1 MPEPLT
7 FLPVGAHDILVELAD
22 LSTTLTLLD
31 QIVAEKWPEITDL
44 VPAARTLMVCFDP
57 LLGDRETLMRRIAAL
72 DLTQKSR
79 RSGSE
84 LMLPVLYDG
93 EDLGDVAA
101 HLGLTREELITRHTA
116 ATYTVAFSGFAP
128 GFAYMTCDDP
138 LFQVPRR
145 ASPRVRIPAGAVA
158 LGGSFSGIY
167 PTDSPGGWQII
178 GRTPVKMWDEARE
191 KPALLAPGGQVRF
204 RAISPE
210 DFAAWPQGDIQI
222 APERR
227 RDLTVLRS
235 DFPAFYQ
242 DLGREGMAGQ
252 GIPCSGAMDRASLIA
267 ANRSVG
273 NDRNAAVI
281 EITSGGFSARAER
294 ALTLAVTGADGELSL
309 DTARGEKLRPAY
321 GQAIALDAGDV
332 LSIAHAKSGAR
343 AYLALRGGFVA
354 EEVLG
359 SVARDTLAKV
369 GPAPVKAGDALEMGD
384 APVRAVADYAA
395 KATALPVRDEVVTLN
410 VHLGPRT
417 DWFSETGLQTFLTQE
432 WEVSQEADR
441 VGIRLRGETA
451 IDFAMTGELPSEATV
466 LGALQVPRS
475 GHPVLFLADHP
486 LTGGY
491 PVIAVVAADQLDLA
505 GQIPIGARLRF
516 RAISGFNPIS
526 RDRLK

>member
-22 LSTTLTLLD
+22 LSATLTLLD
-31 QIVAEKWPEITDL
+31 QIAAENWPEITDL
-44 VPAARTLMVCFDP
+44 VPAARTLLVCFDP
-57 LLGDRETLMRRIAAL
+57 LLGDRESLMRRIAAL
-72 DLTQKSR
+72 DLSRESR
-79 RSGSE
+79 RSGAE
-84 LMLPVLYDG
+84 LTIPVFYDG
-93 EDLGDVAA
+93 EDLADVAA
-101 HLGLTREELITRHTA
+101 HLGLTREELIARHTT

-128 GFAYMTCDDP
+128 GFAYLSCDDP
-138 LFQVPRR
+138 LLQVPRR
-145 ASPRVRIPAGAVA
+145 GSPRLRIPAGAVA

-178 GRTPVKMWDEARE
+178 GRTPVKMWYEGRE
-191 KPALLAPGGQVRF
+191 KPALLAPGWKVRF
-204 RAISPE
+204 RAISGE
-210 DFAAWPQGDIQI
+210 DFAAWPQEEMQS

-235 DFPAFYQ
+235 DFPAYYQ

-252 GIPCSGAMDRASLIA
+252 GISRSGAMDRASLIA
-267 ANRSVG
+267 ANRIVG
-273 NDRNAAVI
+273 NDRNAVVI
-281 EITSGGFSARAER
+281 EISSGGFSVRAER
-294 ALTLAVTGADGELSL
+294 ALTLAVTGAEGELSL
-309 DTARGEKLRPAY
+309 NTVRGEKLQPVYA
-321 GQAIALDAGDV
+321 QAIALDAGDV
-332 LSIAHAKSGAR
+332 LAVGHAKRGAR
-343 AYLALRGGFVA
+343 AYLAIRGGFVA
-354 EEVLG
+354 EQLLG

-369 GPAPVKAGDALEMGD
+369 GPAPIKTGDALEIGD
-384 APVRAVADYAA
+384 APLRAVADFALNS
-395 KATALPVRDEVVTLN
+395 KALPARDEVITLN

-417 DWFSETGLQTFLTQE
+417 DWFSESGLQTFLNQE

-451 IDFAMTGELPSEATV
+451 IASAMSGELPSEATV
-466 LGALQVPRS
+466 LGALQVPKS

-491 PVIAVVAADQLDLA
+491 PVIAVLAADQLDLA

-526 RDRLK
+526 RDRL